1 MSSRPSRRN
10 ASKTDQAK
18 QKLEQLKQLKETKG
32 KKRLDDIDGDEDV
45 ANVYDEVTEEEYAK
59 LVAKRRKENAN
70 FVVGA
75 EENDE
80 YVDMG
85 EEEDWTRENPA
96 YRDDEG
102 DDEDGRN
109 NANAS
114 MDAEDE
120 DGGAANGN
128 TKSKKEL
135 AKEKKRKQ
143 LEKEKL
149 KASKGVGLAG
159 LKMDMKKR
167 KAELEQKE
175 AEAADADALL
185 EDILAG
191 VDQAD
196 DDMLGDAGVKPA
208 LKKSKKKKA
217 KKAKIAVEEMDAKAK
232 KKAAFAKKKGV
243 AFPDEPPLNDEDD
256 DAVKPMDDHDDDMGA
271 PAAVADDDDDDVVDG
286 TVAPPDVNMDDDND
300 DKEVED
306 VDVKKMTTAKQAL
319 PTENK
324 GAGAAIAYG
333 DYDSEDDEEDAE
345 LALREKLAAEWKPDS
360 GLPVDDFDKTLPFY
374 FLDAQ
379 EDIGSP
385 GTVFLFGKVPT
396 RRDPQ
401 TNVLDPSLGTVS
413 SCAVVNNMQ
422 RCVFVVP
429 RLEFTPQSLDESNE
443 LKTLEE
449 KANAKD
455 ASKADKVALLKW
467 LQVKTKPVKD
477 ELKKIM
483 SERGVDQYTMKPVY
497 RKYCFERNDIPS
509 GGQYVIKLKYSY
521 LNSALPSDIKGETFC
536 GALGTQTNALEHLL
550 VKSKIMGPSW
560 LALHNAEIVP
570 QATLKDKEAMKS
582 WCKLEVNLQ
591 NGHKS
596 VRNPTV
602 EAIEALGL
610 GGQQRDPPTVIVAAL
625 KLQTVVNHKTN
636 ANEICSA
643 SVVYLQDVRV
653 DVGTDCRAKVTDMP
667 CEWEKKARH
676 FSLVRKLSGGN
687 WPSGW
692 EQHVANENKTNNV
705 AKRTKSIVLSAQADE
720 RGLLSILLAR
730 LSQIDAD
737 VICGHNVAGFDVD
750 VLLNRL
756 RENKVAHWS
765 RIGRLKRTRFPN
777 LSGGN
782 QGSFGGGASIGAL
795 SCMSGRLLADTY
807 LSARDLLKEVSYTL
821 TNLMKTQFD
830 ENRVE
835 IPHQDVPLQF
845 NSTQT
850 LWQLTKNSQTDA
862 FYSLWLMLHL
872 QALPL
877 TRQLSNIAG
886 NTWSKT
892 LGHTRAQRVE
902 FLFLHEFHKR
912 KYMVPDRL
920 SAKEKRRVQAAEAKN
935 GNGDKDVD
943 DKKGPQYSGGLVL
956 EPKKGL
962 YDKYVLMLDFNSLYP
977 SIIQEYDICFT
988 TVKRGKDMA
997 GLAPELPP
1005 PVLGKP
1011 GGENAAVLPQVICK
1025 LVQHR
1030 RAVKELLKKETND
1043 VIKAQLDIRQLALK
1057 LTANSM
1063 YGCLGFSA
1071 SRFYAKPL
1079 AELITGQGRE
1089 ILQSTVD
1096 LAQNLSYD
1104 VIYGDT
1110 DSIMINT
1117 NKDNLAEVHKVG
1129 QEVKREVNKRY
1140 KLLEIE
1146 MDGCYRSMLLLK
1158 KKKYAAVV
1166 VEPSMHEGKT
1176 IYVERVEKK
1185 GLDTVRRDWCKL
1197 AKDVGDTCLDE
1208 IFKKR
1213 AVEDTVEKIHD
1224 ALREAR
1230 TKMVNNQVNLESYI
1244 VTKQLTKSPRDYP
1257 DANSQPHVKVA
1268 LRRIEQGKQDG
1279 VNAGETVPYII
1290 CCEVKPEDE
1299 KDMTNDAIANGH
1311 ASSKSGGKGL
1321 AERAFHPEEL
1331 QENPNLRVD
1340 LHYYLTQQLHPVI
1353 SRLCAP
1359 IEGTDAARLADC
1371 LGLDASKFAARNVGA
1386 DDDDMN
1392 ANRYAACS
1400 LDDDAMYE
1408 KCEPLKLFASDG
1420 KTEFTFPGVRDI
1432 LLGKI
1437 SCADALKPPSARG
1450 VVSATED
1457 KENATTTSVKTPQP
1471 KTPGSGTAAT
1481 TPDAATTQKSKT
1493 DASATTTIQPL
1504 SAAAFTNQ
1512 VTLQV
1517 RKTIQKYYAQKLRS
1531 DDELYPCE
1539 TRDITLKAVG
1549 DVEVGTKPLN
1559 TICSGVMK
1567 KSFEERELYTQLV
1580 HFKRLLS
1587 RKDALGRIK
1596 DQTIRGTC
1604 EKNITK
1610 EMRTAL
1616 DLAKD
1621 EVEEV
1626 LNLSAY
1632 RWVNLSTLFGF

>member
-1 MSSRPSRRN
+1 MV
-10 ASKTDQAK
+10 TIIIIFIYQ
-18 QKLEQLKQLKETKG
+18 
-32 KKRLDDIDGDEDV
+32 
-45 ANVYDEVTEEEYAK
+45 VTEEEYAK

-271 PAAVADDDDDDVVDG
+271 PAAVADDDDDVVVDG

-830 ENRVE
+830 ENRAE

-1043 VIKAQLDIRQLALK
+1043 VKKAQLDIRQLALK

-1117 NKDNLAEVHKVG
+1117 NKDNLEEVRKVG

>member
-1 MSSRPSRRN
+1 MV
-10 ASKTDQAK
+10 TIIIIFIHQ
-18 QKLEQLKQLKETKG
+18 
-32 KKRLDDIDGDEDV
+32 
-45 ANVYDEVTEEEYAK
+45 VTEEEYAK

-821 TNLMKTQFD
+821 TNLMKTQFY
-830 ENRVE
+830 ENRAE

-1531 DDELYPCE
+1531 DDKLYPCE

>member
-1 MSSRPSRRN
+1 MV
-10 ASKTDQAK
+10 TIIIIFIYQ
-18 QKLEQLKQLKETKG
+18 
-32 KKRLDDIDGDEDV
+32 
-45 ANVYDEVTEEEYAK
+45 VTEEEYAK

-196 DDMLGDAGVKPA
+196 DDMLGDAGVTPA

-271 PAAVADDDDDDVVDG
+271 PAAVADDDDDVVVDG

-830 ENRVE
+830 ENRAE

>member
-1 MSSRPSRRN
+1 MV
-10 ASKTDQAK
+10 TIIIIFIHQ
-18 QKLEQLKQLKETKG
+18 
-32 KKRLDDIDGDEDV
+32 
-45 ANVYDEVTEEEYAK
+45 VTEEEYAK

-497 RKYCFERNDIPS
+497 RNYCFERNDIPS

-830 ENRVE
+830 ENRAE

-1117 NKDNLAEVHKVG
+1117 NKDNLEEVRKVG

>member
-1 MSSRPSRRN
+1 MV
-10 ASKTDQAK
+10 TIIIIFIYQ
-18 QKLEQLKQLKETKG
+18 
-32 KKRLDDIDGDEDV
+32 
-45 ANVYDEVTEEEYAK
+45 VTEEEYAK

-102 DDEDGRN
+102 DDEDGKN

-256 DAVKPMDDHDDDMGA
+256 DAVKPMDDHHDDDMCA
-271 PAAVADDDDDDVVDG
+271 PAAVEDDDDDVVDG

-830 ENRVE
+830 ENRAE

>member
-1 MSSRPSRRN
+1 MV
-10 ASKTDQAK
+10 TIIIIFIHQ
-18 QKLEQLKQLKETKG
+18 
-32 KKRLDDIDGDEDV
+32 
-45 ANVYDEVTEEEYAK
+45 VTEEEYAK

-830 ENRVE
+830 ENRAE

-1299 KDMTNDAIANGH
+1299 KDMTSDAIANGH

-1331 QENPNLRVD
+1331 QENPNLTVD

-1450 VVSATED
+1450 VVNGTED

>member
-1 MSSRPSRRN
+1 MV
-10 ASKTDQAK
+10 TIIIIFIHQ
-18 QKLEQLKQLKETKG
+18 
-32 KKRLDDIDGDEDV
+32 
-45 ANVYDEVTEEEYAK
+45 VTEEEYAK

-217 KKAKIAVEEMDAKAK
+217 KKAKIAVEETDAKAK

-256 DAVKPMDDHDDDMGA
+256 DAVKPMDDHHDDDMCA
-271 PAAVADDDDDDVVDG
+271 PAAVEDDDDDVVDG

-830 ENRVE
+830 ENRAE

-1043 VIKAQLDIRQLALK
+1043 VKKAQLDIRQLALK

-1117 NKDNLAEVHKVG
+1117 NKDNLEEVRKVG

>member
-1 MSSRPSRRN
+1 MV
-10 ASKTDQAK
+10 TIIIIFIHQ
-18 QKLEQLKQLKETKG
+18 
-32 KKRLDDIDGDEDV
+32 
-45 ANVYDEVTEEEYAK
+45 VTEEEYAK

-256 DAVKPMDDHDDDMGA
+256 DAVKPMDDHHDDDMCA
-271 PAAVADDDDDDVVDG
+271 PAAVEDDDDDVVDG

-830 ENRVE
+830 ENRAE

-988 TVKRGKDMA
+988 TVKRGKDMG

-1311 ASSKSGGKGL
+1311 ASSKSRGKGL

>member
-1 MSSRPSRRN
+1 MV
-10 ASKTDQAK
+10 TIIIIFIYQ
-18 QKLEQLKQLKETKG
+18 
-32 KKRLDDIDGDEDV
+32 
-45 ANVYDEVTEEEYAK
+45 VTEEEYAK

-109 NANAS
+109 NANAC

-271 PAAVADDDDDDVVDG
+271 PAAVADDDDDVVDG

-300 DKEVED
+300 DKGVED
-306 VDVKKMTTAKQAL
+306 VDVQKMTTAKQAL

-602 EAIEALGL
+602 EAIEALG
-610 GGQQRDPPTVIVAAL
+610 GQQRDPPTVIVAAL

-830 ENRVE
+830 ENRAE

-862 FYSLWLMLHL
+862 YYSLWLMLHL
-872 QALPL
+872 QVLPL

-1331 QENPNLRVD
+1331 QDPRSNLRVD

-1457 KENATTTSVKTPQP
+1457 KENTTTTSVKTPQP

>member
-1 MSSRPSRRN
+1 MV
-10 ASKTDQAK
+10 TIIIIFIHQ
-18 QKLEQLKQLKETKG
+18 
-32 KKRLDDIDGDEDV
+32 
-45 ANVYDEVTEEEYAK
+45 VTEEEYAK

-830 ENRVE
+830 ENRAE

-1043 VIKAQLDIRQLALK
+1043 VKKAQLDIRQLALK

>member
-1 MSSRPSRRN
+1 MV
-10 ASKTDQAK
+10 TIIIIFIHQ
-18 QKLEQLKQLKETKG
+18 
-32 KKRLDDIDGDEDV
+32 
-45 ANVYDEVTEEEYAK
+45 VTEEEYAK

-102 DDEDGRN
+102 DDADGRN

-159 LKMDMKKR
+159 LKVDMKKR

-333 DYDSEDDEEDAE
+333 DYDSEDDEENAE

-455 ASKADKVALLKW
+455 ATKADKVALLKW

-830 ENRVE
+830 ENRAE

>member
-1 MSSRPSRRN
+1 MV
-10 ASKTDQAK
+10 TIIIIFIHQ
-18 QKLEQLKQLKETKG
+18 
-32 KKRLDDIDGDEDV
+32 
-45 ANVYDEVTEEEYAK
+45 VTEEEYAK

-102 DDEDGRN
+102 DDADGRN

-830 ENRVE
+830 ENRAE

-1299 KDMTNDAIANGH
+1299 KDMTSDAIANGH

-1450 VVSATED
+1450 VVNGTED

>member
-1 MSSRPSRRN
+1 MV
-10 ASKTDQAK
+10 TIIIIFIHQ
-18 QKLEQLKQLKETKG
+18 
-32 KKRLDDIDGDEDV
+32 
-45 ANVYDEVTEEEYAK
+45 VTEEEYAK

-830 ENRVE
+830 ENRAE

-1117 NKDNLAEVHKVG
+1117 NKDNLEEVRKVG

>member
-1 MSSRPSRRN
+1 MV
-10 ASKTDQAK
+10 TIIIIFIYQ
-18 QKLEQLKQLKETKG
+18 
-32 KKRLDDIDGDEDV
+32 
-45 ANVYDEVTEEEYAK
+45 VTEEEYAK

-271 PAAVADDDDDDVVDG
+271 PAAVADDDDDVVDG

-830 ENRVE
+830 ENRAE

>member
-1 MSSRPSRRN
+1 MV
-10 ASKTDQAK
+10 TIIIIFIYQ
-18 QKLEQLKQLKETKG
+18 
-32 KKRLDDIDGDEDV
+32 
-45 ANVYDEVTEEEYAK
+45 VTEEEYAK

-114 MDAEDE
+114 MDADDE

-271 PAAVADDDDDDVVDG
+271 PAAVADDDDDVVDG

-306 VDVKKMTTAKQAL
+306 VDVQKMTTAKQAL

-830 ENRVE
+830 ENRAE

-862 FYSLWLMLHL
+862 YYSLWLMLHL
-872 QALPL
+872 QVLPL

-1117 NKDNLAEVHKVG
+1117 NKDNLEEVRKVG

-1331 QENPNLRVD
+1331 QDPRSNLRVD

-1517 RKTIQKYYAQKLRS
+1517 RKTILKYYAQKLRS

>member
-1 MSSRPSRRN
+1 MV
-10 ASKTDQAK
+10 TIIIIFIHQ
-18 QKLEQLKQLKETKG
+18 
-32 KKRLDDIDGDEDV
+32 
-45 ANVYDEVTEEEYAK
+45 VTEEEYAK

-256 DAVKPMDDHDDDMGA
+256 DAVKPMDDHHDDDMCA
-271 PAAVADDDDDDVVDG
+271 PAAVEDDDDDVVDG

-830 ENRVE
+830 ENRAE

-1043 VIKAQLDIRQLALK
+1043 VKKAQLDIRQLALK

-1117 NKDNLAEVHKVG
+1117 NKDNLEEVRKVG

-1471 KTPGSGTAAT
+1471 KTPGSGTDAT

>member
-1 MSSRPSRRN
+1 MV
-10 ASKTDQAK
+10 TIIIIFIHQ
-18 QKLEQLKQLKETKG
+18 
-32 KKRLDDIDGDEDV
+32 
-45 ANVYDEVTEEEYAK
+45 VTEEEYAK

-271 PAAVADDDDDDVVDG
+271 PAAVADDVDDDVVDG

-830 ENRVE
+830 ENRAE

-988 TVKRGKDMA
+988 TVKRGKDMG

-1311 ASSKSGGKGL
+1311 ASSKSRGKGL

>member
-1 MSSRPSRRN
+1 MV
-10 ASKTDQAK
+10 TIIIIFIHQ
-18 QKLEQLKQLKETKG
+18 
-32 KKRLDDIDGDEDV
+32 
-45 ANVYDEVTEEEYAK
+45 VTEEEYAK

-271 PAAVADDDDDDVVDG
+271 PAAVADDDDDVVVDG

-560 LALHNAEIVP
+560 LALHNAETVP

-830 ENRVE
+830 ENRAE

-1043 VIKAQLDIRQLALK
+1043 VMKAQLDIRQLALK

-1420 KTEFTFPGVRDI
+1420 KTEFTFPGVRNI

-1457 KENATTTSVKTPQP
+1457 KENTTTTSVKTPQP

>member
-1 MSSRPSRRN
+1 MV
-10 ASKTDQAK
+10 TIIIIFIYQ
-18 QKLEQLKQLKETKG
+18 
-32 KKRLDDIDGDEDV
+32 
-45 ANVYDEVTEEEYAK
+45 VTEEEYAK

-256 DAVKPMDDHDDDMGA
+256 DAVKPMDDHHDDDMGA
-271 PAAVADDDDDDVVDG
+271 PAAVADDDDDVVDG

-306 VDVKKMTTAKQAL
+306 VDVQKMTTAKQAL

-596 VRNPTV
+596 VRNPTL

-610 GGQQRDPPTVIVAAL
+610 RGQQRDPPTVIVAAL

-830 ENRVE
+830 ENRAE

-862 FYSLWLMLHL
+862 YYSLWLMLHL
-872 QALPL
+872 QVLPL

-1117 NKDNLAEVHKVG
+1117 NKDNLEEVRKVG

-1208 IFKKR
+1208 IFVKR
-1213 AVEDTVEKIHD
+1213 SVEDTVEKIHD

-1331 QENPNLRVD
+1331 QDPRSNLRVD

>member
-1 MSSRPSRRN
+1 MV
-10 ASKTDQAK
+10 TIIIIFIYQ
-18 QKLEQLKQLKETKG
+18 
-32 KKRLDDIDGDEDV
+32 
-45 ANVYDEVTEEEYAK
+45 VTEEEYAK

-102 DDEDGRN
+102 DDADGRN

-306 VDVKKMTTAKQAL
+306 VDVKKMTTARQAL

-455 ASKADKVALLKW
+455 ATKADKVALLKW

-830 ENRVE
+830 ENRAE

-1331 QENPNLRVD
+1331 QENPNLTVD

-1450 VVSATED
+1450 VVSGTED

>member
-1 MSSRPSRRN
+1 MV
-10 ASKTDQAK
+10 TIIIIFIHQ
-18 QKLEQLKQLKETKG
+18 
-32 KKRLDDIDGDEDV
+32 
-45 ANVYDEVTEEEYAK
+45 VTEEEYAK

-271 PAAVADDDDDDVVDG
+271 PAAVADDDDDVVVDG

-455 ASKADKVALLKW
+455 ATKADKVALLKW

-830 ENRVE
+830 ENRAE

-1299 KDMTNDAIANGH
+1299 KDMTSDAIANGH

-1331 QENPNLRVD
+1331 QENPNLTVD

>member
-1 MSSRPSRRN
+1 MV
-10 ASKTDQAK
+10 TIIIIFIYQ
-18 QKLEQLKQLKETKG
+18 
-32 KKRLDDIDGDEDV
+32 
-45 ANVYDEVTEEEYAK
+45 VTEEEYAK

-114 MDAEDE
+114 MDADDE

-271 PAAVADDDDDDVVDG
+271 PAAVADDDDDVVDG
-286 TVAPPDVNMDDDND
+286 TVAPPDVNMDDDKD

-596 VRNPTV
+596 VRNPTL

-610 GGQQRDPPTVIVAAL
+610 RGQQRDPPTVIVAAL

-830 ENRVE
+830 ENRAE

-862 FYSLWLMLHL
+862 YYSLWLMLHL

-1331 QENPNLRVD
+1331 QDPRSNLRVD

>member
-1 MSSRPSRRN
+1 MV
-10 ASKTDQAK
+10 TIIIIFIYQ
-18 QKLEQLKQLKETKG
+18 
-32 KKRLDDIDGDEDV
+32 
-45 ANVYDEVTEEEYAK
+45 VTEEEYAK

-114 MDAEDE
+114 MDADDE

-271 PAAVADDDDDDVVDG
+271 PAAVADDDDDVVVDG

-830 ENRVE
+830 ENRAE

>member
-1 MSSRPSRRN
+1 MV
-10 ASKTDQAK
+10 TIIIIFIHQ
-18 QKLEQLKQLKETKG
+18 
-32 KKRLDDIDGDEDV
+32 
-45 ANVYDEVTEEEYAK
+45 VTEEEYAK

-102 DDEDGRN
+102 DDADGRN

-306 VDVKKMTTAKQAL
+306 VDVKKMTTARQAL

-830 ENRVE
+830 ENRAE

-1450 VVSATED
+1450 VVSGTED

>member
-1 MSSRPSRRN
+1 MV
-10 ASKTDQAK
+10 TIIIIFIHQ
-18 QKLEQLKQLKETKG
+18 
-32 KKRLDDIDGDEDV
+32 
-45 ANVYDEVTEEEYAK
+45 VTEEEYAK

-271 PAAVADDDDDDVVDG
+271 PAAVADDDDDVVVDG

-830 ENRVE
+830 ENRAE

-862 FYSLWLMLHL
+862 YYSLWLMLHL

>member
-1 MSSRPSRRN
+1 MV
-10 ASKTDQAK
+10 TIIIIFIHQ
-18 QKLEQLKQLKETKG
+18 
-32 KKRLDDIDGDEDV
+32 
-45 ANVYDEVTEEEYAK
+45 VTEEEYAK

-159 LKMDMKKR
+159 LKVDMKKR

-830 ENRVE
+830 ENRAE

>member
-1 MSSRPSRRN
+1 MV
-10 ASKTDQAK
+10 TIIIIFIHQ
-18 QKLEQLKQLKETKG
+18 
-32 KKRLDDIDGDEDV
+32 
-45 ANVYDEVTEEEYAK
+45 VTEEEYAK

-271 PAAVADDDDDDVVDG
+271 PAAVADDDDDVVVDG

-830 ENRVE
+830 ENRAE

-1299 KDMTNDAIANGH
+1299 KDMTSDAIANGH

>member
-1 MSSRPSRRN
+1 MV
-10 ASKTDQAK
+10 TIIIIFIYQ
-18 QKLEQLKQLKETKG
+18 
-32 KKRLDDIDGDEDV
+32 
-45 ANVYDEVTEEEYAK
+45 VTEEEYAK

-271 PAAVADDDDDDVVDG
+271 PAAVADDDDDVVVDG

-300 DKEVED
+300 DKDVED

-596 VRNPTV
+596 VRNPTL

-610 GGQQRDPPTVIVAAL
+610 RGKQREPPTVIVAAL

-653 DVGTDCRAKVTDMP
+653 DVGTDCRANVRDMP

-692 EQHVANENKTNNV
+692 EQHVANENKTNPI

-821 TNLMKTQFD
+821 TNLMKTQFG
-830 ENRVE
+830 ENRAE

-862 FYSLWLMLHL
+862 YYSLWLMLHL
-872 QALPL
+872 QVLPL

-1005 PVLGKP
+1005 PVLGRP
-1011 GGENAAVLPQVICK
+1011 GGANAAVLPQVICK

-1030 RAVKELLKKETND
+1030 RAVKELLKKERND
-1043 VIKAQLDIRQLALK
+1043 VTKAQLDIKQLALK

-1117 NKDNLAEVHKVG
+1117 NKDNLEEVRKVG

-1208 IFKKR
+1208 IFVKR
-1213 AVEDTVEKIHD
+1213 SVEDTVEKIHD

-1331 QENPNLRVD
+1331 QDPRSNLRVD

-1420 KTEFTFPGVRDI
+1420 KTEFTFPGVRNI

-1457 KENATTTSVKTPQP
+1457 KENTTTTSVKTPQP

>member
-1 MSSRPSRRN
+1 MV
-10 ASKTDQAK
+10 TIIIIFIYQ
-18 QKLEQLKQLKETKG
+18 
-32 KKRLDDIDGDEDV
+32 
-45 ANVYDEVTEEEYAK
+45 VTEEEYAK

-271 PAAVADDDDDDVVDG
+271 PAAVADDDDDVVVDG
-286 TVAPPDVNMDDDND
+286 TVAPPDVNMDDDKD

-830 ENRVE
+830 ENRAE

-1117 NKDNLAEVHKVG
+1117 NKDNLEEVRKVG

>member
-1 MSSRPSRRN
+1 MV
-10 ASKTDQAK
+10 TIIIIFIHQ
-18 QKLEQLKQLKETKG
+18 
-32 KKRLDDIDGDEDV
+32 
-45 ANVYDEVTEEEYAK
+45 VTEEEYAK

-102 DDEDGRN
+102 DDEDGKN

-830 ENRVE
+830 ENRAE

>member
-1 MSSRPSRRN
+1 MV
-10 ASKTDQAK
+10 TIIIIFIHQ
-18 QKLEQLKQLKETKG
+18 
-32 KKRLDDIDGDEDV
+32 
-45 ANVYDEVTEEEYAK
+45 VTEEEYAK

-455 ASKADKVALLKW
+455 ATKADKVALLKW

-830 ENRVE
+830 ENRAE

-1450 VVSATED
+1450 VVNGTED

-1471 KTPGSGTAAT
+1471 KTPGSGTAAR

-1632 RWVNLSTLFGF
+1632 RWVNLSTLFGS

>member
-1 MSSRPSRRN
+1 MV
-10 ASKTDQAK
+10 TIIIIFIYQ
-18 QKLEQLKQLKETKG
+18 
-32 KKRLDDIDGDEDV
+32 
-45 ANVYDEVTEEEYAK
+45 VTEEEYAK

-114 MDAEDE
+114 MDADDE

-256 DAVKPMDDHDDDMGA
+256 DAVKPMDDHHDDDMGA
-271 PAAVADDDDDDVVDG
+271 PAAVADDDDDVVDG

-306 VDVKKMTTAKQAL
+306 VDVQKMTTAKQAL

-483 SERGVDQYTMKPVY
+483 SERGVDKYTMKPVY

-596 VRNPTV
+596 VRNPTL

-610 GGQQRDPPTVIVAAL
+610 RGQQRDPPTVIVAAL

-643 SVVYLQDVRV
+643 SVVYLQDVQV

-830 ENRVE
+830 ENRAE

-862 FYSLWLMLHL
+862 YYSLWLMLHL
-872 QALPL
+872 QVLPL

-1117 NKDNLAEVHKVG
+1117 NKDNLEEVRKVG

-1331 QENPNLRVD
+1331 QDPRSNLRVD

>member
-1 MSSRPSRRN
+1 MV
-10 ASKTDQAK
+10 TIIIIFIYQ
-18 QKLEQLKQLKETKG
+18 
-32 KKRLDDIDGDEDV
+32 
-45 ANVYDEVTEEEYAK
+45 VTEEEYAK

-256 DAVKPMDDHDDDMGA
+256 DAVKPMDDHHDDDMGA
-271 PAAVADDDDDDVVDG
+271 PAAVADDDDDVVVDG

-830 ENRVE
+830 ENRAE

-862 FYSLWLMLHL
+862 YYSLWLMLHL
-872 QALPL
+872 QVLPL

-1331 QENPNLRVD
+1331 QDPRSNLRVD

>member
-1 MSSRPSRRN
+1 MV
-10 ASKTDQAK
+10 TIIIIFIHQ
-18 QKLEQLKQLKETKG
+18 
-32 KKRLDDIDGDEDV
+32 
-45 ANVYDEVTEEEYAK
+45 VTEEEYAK

-191 VDQAD
+191 VDQAN
-196 DDMLGDAGVKPA
+196 DDMSGDAGVKPA

-256 DAVKPMDDHDDDMGA
+256 DAVKPMGDHHDDDMCA
-271 PAAVADDDDDDVVDG
+271 PAAVEDDDDDVVDG

-830 ENRVE
+830 ENRAE

-1471 KTPGSGTAAT
+1471 KTPGSGTDAT

>member
-1 MSSRPSRRN
+1 VV
-10 ASKTDQAK
+10 TIIIIFIYQ
-18 QKLEQLKQLKETKG
+18 
-32 KKRLDDIDGDEDV
+32 
-45 ANVYDEVTEEEYAK
+45 VTEEEYAK

-271 PAAVADDDDDDVVDG
+271 PAAVADDDDDVVVDG

-830 ENRVE
+830 ENRAE

-862 FYSLWLMLHL
+862 YYSLWLMLHL
-872 QALPL
+872 QVLPL

>member
-1 MSSRPSRRN
+1 MV
-10 ASKTDQAK
+10 TIIIIFIYQ
-18 QKLEQLKQLKETKG
+18 
-32 KKRLDDIDGDEDV
+32 
-45 ANVYDEVTEEEYAK
+45 VTEEEYAK

-256 DAVKPMDDHDDDMGA
+256 DAVKPMDDHHDDDMGA
-271 PAAVADDDDDDVVDG
+271 PAAVADDDDDVVDG

-830 ENRVE
+830 ENRAE

-1117 NKDNLAEVHKVG
+1117 NKDNLEEVRKVG

-1331 QENPNLRVD
+1331 QDPRSNLRVD

>member
-1 MSSRPSRRN
+1 MV
-10 ASKTDQAK
+10 TIIIIFIYQ
-18 QKLEQLKQLKETKG
+18 
-32 KKRLDDIDGDEDV
+32 
-45 ANVYDEVTEEEYAK
+45 VTEEEYAK

-114 MDAEDE
+114 MDADDE

-256 DAVKPMDDHDDDMGA
+256 DAVKPMDDHHDDDMGV
-271 PAAVADDDDDDVVDG
+271 PAAVEDDDDVVVDG

-830 ENRVE
+830 ENRAE

>member
-1 MSSRPSRRN
+1 MV
-10 ASKTDQAK
+10 TIIIIFIHQ
-18 QKLEQLKQLKETKG
+18 
-32 KKRLDDIDGDEDV
+32 
-45 ANVYDEVTEEEYAK
+45 VTEEEYAK

-208 LKKSKKKKA
+208 LKKAKKKKA

-596 VRNPTV
+596 VRNPTL
-602 EAIEALGL
+602 EAIEASSIRGK
-610 GGQQRDPPTVIVAAL
+610 QRELPTVIVAAL

-830 ENRVE
+830 ENRAE

>member
-1 MSSRPSRRN
+1 MV
-10 ASKTDQAK
+10 TIIIIFIYQ
-18 QKLEQLKQLKETKG
+18 
-32 KKRLDDIDGDEDV
+32 
-45 ANVYDEVTEEEYAK
+45 VTEEEYAK

-114 MDAEDE
+114 MDADDE

-271 PAAVADDDDDDVVDG
+271 PAAVADDDDDVVVDG

-596 VRNPTV
+596 VRNPTL

-610 GGQQRDPPTVIVAAL
+610 RGKQREPPTVIVAAL

-830 ENRVE
+830 ENRAE

-862 FYSLWLMLHL
+862 YYSLWLMLHL
-872 QALPL
+872 QVLPL

-1208 IFKKR
+1208 IFVKR
-1213 AVEDTVEKIHD
+1213 SVEDTVEKIHD

-1331 QENPNLRVD
+1331 QDPRSNLRVD

-1457 KENATTTSVKTPQP
+1457 KENTTTTSVKTPQP

>member
-1 MSSRPSRRN
+1 VV
-10 ASKTDQAK
+10 TIIIIFIYQ
-18 QKLEQLKQLKETKG
+18 
-32 KKRLDDIDGDEDV
+32 
-45 ANVYDEVTEEEYAK
+45 VTEEEYAK

-109 NANAS
+109 NANAC
-114 MDAEDE
+114 MDADDE

-271 PAAVADDDDDDVVDG
+271 PAAVADDDDDVVVDG

-830 ENRVE
+830 ENRAE

-1208 IFKKR
+1208 IFVKR
-1213 AVEDTVEKIHD
+1213 SVEDTVEKIHD

-1331 QENPNLRVD
+1331 QDPRSNLRVD